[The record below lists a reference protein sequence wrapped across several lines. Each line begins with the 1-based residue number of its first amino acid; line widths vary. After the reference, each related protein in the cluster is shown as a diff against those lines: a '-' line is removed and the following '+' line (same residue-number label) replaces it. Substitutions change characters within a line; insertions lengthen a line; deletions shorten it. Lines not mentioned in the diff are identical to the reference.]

1 MKNLNFFRKQTIKI
15 DKFERSENMKKVI
28 ARVIA
33 IVFAVVI
40 LIGVISGFL
49 INLEWFKEVNYVN
62 VFLTSLKAKVII
74 FVPMFILMYFLIF
87 FYVRNLIS
95 KYSETNPNIV
105 YDKKEIKKKSGWI
118 RVIAAVFSF
127 FISMGFTSSFW
138 YKILQFM
145 NGVDFGIK
153 DPIFHKDA
161 GFYMFKMPLLSGIVG
176 FLTTA
181 VILLF
186 IITLAFY
193 FIVKSRD
200 RITSMRQVLRGYDS
214 PETKFIARQ
223 FAILGAVFLILL
235 SAIFYMNTLNLVY
248 SERGVAVGASY
259 TDVHVTIPFYRIISV
274 VSIISAFVVAVSI
287 LRRKVKPILYTA
299 GFMVALIF
307 IEGASSF
314 IVEKMI
320 VSPNAREKEKPYL
333 SYNIDFTRKGFNLEN
348 IDEREFPVDYNLS
361 QKDIENNKDTV
372 DNIRINEFSQ
382 ALDVYNQVQAI
393 KNYYK
398 FNDVDIDR
406 YTIDGQLRQVFI
418 AARELDNSNRD
429 QKFQTWQNKHLYY
442 THGYG
447 AVMSY
452 TNVVSQSGL
461 PEFIEKDMPVSGK
474 IDIKKP
480 QIYFGE
486 LSNDYAIVGPNNE
499 EIDYPSGN
507 DLKKTKYDGTAG
519 IKLTPFNK
527 LLFATNYGTMN
538 FLLSGDING
547 NSKVLINRNIMDRV
561 KKIAPFLNYD
571 KDPYLVAGDDG
582 KLYWIIDAYTTSDRF
597 PFSEEYDGINYIRNS
612 IKVVIDAY
620 NGNTD
625 FYIVDKSDAVA
636 QTIGK
641 IYKGLFKDVSQMPK
655 DLKKHLRYSEDVFL
669 IKAKVY
675 EKYHMTDPS
684 LFYNNDDLWTVASYK
699 NQDGTDASVK
709 PVYQVMKLP
718 GDSKEEFML
727 TISYTVAKKQNM
739 SGWLAV
745 KMDEEGNSKMTLI
758 KFPKEA
764 SIYGP
769 QQFNSKMNTDT
780 NIASLLT
787 LLSQRGSQTVFG
799 ETTIIPIKNS
809 LIFVRPLYL
818 KSQGQTLPELKK
830 VIVGYGDN
838 LVMEDD
844 IKTAIAKLFNINME
858 TQGQQPQTQTQP
870 GTAVN
875 GDAASLVNKASDL
888 FNKAKDSQTKG
899 DWAGYGEY
907 LKQLEDVLNQLKG
920 KVK

>member
-1 MKNLNFFRKQTIKI
+1 
-15 DKFERSENMKKVI
+15 MKKAIAGIIAAIVVVI
-28 ARVIA
+28 AVIG
-33 IVFAVVI
+33 I
-40 LIGVISGFL
+40 LSGFL
-49 INLEWFKEVNYVN
+49 INLEWFKEVNYVG
-62 VFLTSLKAKVII
+62 VFLTSIKAKIII
-74 FVPMFILMYFLIF
+74 FIPAFIIMYFLLY
-87 FYVRNLIS
+87 FYIKNLIS
-95 KYSETNPNIV
+95 KYSEANSNIV
-105 YDKKEIKKKSGWI
+105 YDKKEFKKKSRWI
-118 RVIAAVFSF
+118 KVASVFISF
-127 FISMGFTSSFW
+127 LISMGFTGSFW
-138 YKILQFM
+138 YRILQFQ
-145 NGVDFGIK
+145 NGVNFNIT
-153 DPIFHKDA
+153 DPIFHKDV
-161 GFYMFKMPLLSGIVG
+161 GFYMFKMPLISGIAG

-200 RITSMRQVLRGYDS
+200 RILSMREMLRGNES

-223 FAILGAVFLILL
+223 FAILGTVFLVLL
-235 SAIFYMNTLNLVY
+235 SGIFYLNTLNLVY
-248 SERGVAVGASY
+248 SSRGVAVGASY
-259 TDVHVTIPFYRIISV
+259 TDVHVTLPMYRVISV
-274 VSIISAFVVAVSI
+274 VSLVAAFIVAVSI
-287 LRRKVKPILYTA
+287 LRRKMKPILYIA

-307 IEGASSF
+307 VEGAASF
-314 IVEKMI
+314 IVEKLI
-320 VSPNAREKEKPYL
+320 VFPNAREKEKPYL
-333 SYNIDFTRKGFNLEN
+333 SYNIDFTRKAFNLEN
-348 IDEREFPVDYNLS
+348 IDEREFPVDNNLT
-361 QKDIENNKDTV
+361 QKDIEDNKDTV
-372 DNIRINEFSQ
+372 ENIRINEFSQ
-382 ALDVYNQVQAI
+382 ALDVYNQIQAI

-406 YTIDGQLRQVFI
+406 YTIDGRLKQVFI

-461 PEFIEKDMPVSGK
+461 PEFIEKDMPVAGK
-474 IDIKKP
+474 VDIKKP

-486 LSNDYAIVGPNNE
+486 LNDDYAIVGPNNE

-519 IKLTPFNK
+519 IKLTAFNK
-527 LLFATNYGTMN
+527 LLFAAHYGTMN
-538 FLLSGDING
+538 FLLSSDINSS
-547 NSKVLINRNIMDRV
+547 SKIIINRNILDRV
-561 KKIAPFLNYD
+561 KKIAPFINYD

-582 KLYWIIDAYTTSDRF
+582 KLYWIIDAYTTSDRY

-612 IKVVIDAY
+612 IKVVVDAY
-620 NGNTD
+620 NGKTD
-625 FYIVDKSDAVA
+625 FYIVDKSDAMA

-641 IYKGLFKDVSQMPK
+641 IYKGLFKDASEMPK

-669 IKAKVY
+669 VKSKVY
-675 EKYHMTDPS
+675 EKYHMQDPT

-699 NQDGTDASVK
+699 TQNGEDATVK

-745 KMDEEGNSKMTLI
+745 KMDDEGNSKMTLI

-769 QQFNSKMNTDT
+769 QQFNSKINTDT

-838 LVMEDD
+838 VVMEDN
-844 IKTAIAKLFNINME
+844 INTAIAKLFNINVE
-858 TQGQQPQTQTQP
+858 APQTPTTGTNTGTQTP
-870 GTAVN
+870 NA
-875 GDAASLVNKASDL
+875 DAASLVNKAADL

-907 LKQLEDVLNQLKG
+907 LKQLEDVINQLKS